1 MLNPI
6 VWNHAQAAD
15 FMAFFPI
22 IPIDGNG
29 LVPYYRLQIPAM
41 RM

>member
-6 VWNHAQAAD
+6 VRNHTQAVD
-15 FMAFFPI
+15 FMDFFQT